1 MGLTVKPGDPVLDVF
16 VAADGKFGFIE
27 LRTVQV
33 KTLNPEWSLGLN
45 KKAVGP
51 SSCAPRPDEESLI
64 LESRA
69 SNPKSRILDPNPK
82 P

>member
-33 KTLNPEWSLGLN
+33 ETLNHRCLLGPQ
-45 KKAVGP
+45 AVDDP
-51 SSCAPRPDEESLI
+51 SG
-64 LESRA
+64 
-69 SNPKSRILDPNPK
+69 
-82 P
+82 